1 MPRPPKEPSAAA
13 DGAIVLSE
21 LLAGIARA
29 ILAAKV
35 SLDQDGAAIAEQ
47 YKADAALSVLPP
59 PAFAIGEVRI
69 GIKFAI
75 ARIEHAPPATKGGER
90 GPAQV
95 QVYVTAES
103 LAEIAP
109 HLVSEMELRIGPE
122 VKRAQPIEMLGD
134 SPE

>member
-1 MPRPPKEPSAAA
+1 MPRPPKEQSAAA
-13 DGAIVLSE
+13 DRAIVLSE
-21 LLAGIARA
+21 LVAGIAQA

-35 SLDQDGAAIAEQ
+35 RLDQDGAAIAEQ
-47 YKADAALSVLPP
+47 YKASAALSVLPP
-59 PAFAIGEVRI
+59 PSFAIGEVRV

-75 ARIEHAPPATKGGER
+75 VRMEHMPSTPTGTER

-95 QVYVTAES
+95 HVYVTAES

-109 HLVSEMELRIGPE
+109 HLVSEMELRISPE
-122 VKRAQPIEMLGD
+122 VKRVQPVEISGD